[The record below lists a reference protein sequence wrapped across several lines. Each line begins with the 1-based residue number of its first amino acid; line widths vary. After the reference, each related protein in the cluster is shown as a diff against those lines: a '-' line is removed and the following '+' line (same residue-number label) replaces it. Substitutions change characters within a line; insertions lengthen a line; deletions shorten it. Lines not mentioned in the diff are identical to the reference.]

1 MKPDGFHGFCLIK
14 MVPEA
19 GLEPARVSPYA
30 PQAYV
35 SAISPPGLA
44 SKEEKPH
51 QRGRRIIA
59 TFDDQSSPVL

>member
-1 MKPDGFHGFCLIK
+1 

-35 SAISPPGLA
+35 SAISPPGPP
-44 SKEEKPH
+44 SKGTAIFTFEEEAYYTFRLLIVKPT
-51 QRGRRIIA
+51 GI
-59 TFDDQSSPVL
+59 SPELKALD